1 MTGIRD
7 DLEDA
12 AVALETGMATEDEPE
27 ILNAEEESE
36 EDDTETDLDQE
47 APEEDES
54 HLEQKPVEQSA
65 PAEED
70 DPPPPTWSAEMREH
84 WRSTPKSVRD
94 YVHRREK
101 QQHDYI
107 SRTGHELG
115 QLRKEYNEVEKA
127 LKPYEE
133 QLKQAGVTKG
143 NVIARMIQERETMS
157 KDPRTFIKEFADRNK
172 LDLLDVAMDE
182 DQATPPS
189 VRQARY
195 DYERQRAEVEA
206 QRREIEAQQGEIQR
220 NQIVEYVESWG
231 ATKPHFQQVRQA
243 MAQVLPEIQQSYAY
257 LTFPEQLDATYN
269 AVMRHPN
276 FQHLT
281 RAVTPAVRKA
291 AAGVS
296 GNSGVPSRSPEP
308 SSIREALM
316 QAAKETGY
324 F

>member
-1 MTGIRD
+1 MSIRE

-12 AVALETGMATEDEPE
+12 AVALETGHATEDEPE
-27 ILNAEEESE
+27 ILGQEKEESSE
-36 EDDTETDLDQE
+36 EDLDHE
-47 APEEDES
+47 APEEDVS
-54 HLEQKPVEQSA
+54 HLDEE
-65 PAEED
+65 PAAQPAAVEED
-70 DPPPPTWSAEMREH
+70 DAPPTTWSAEMREH

-115 QLRKEYNEVEKA
+115 QLRKEYQDVEKA

-133 QLKQAGVTKG
+133 QLKQAGVSKG
-143 NVIARMIQERETMS
+143 SVIARMIQERETMS
-157 KDPRTFIKEFADRNK
+157 SDPRAFIKEFADRNK
-172 LDLLDVAMDE
+172 LDLLDLAMDE

-206 QRREIEAQQGEIQR
+206 QRREIESQQVEIQKT
-220 NQIVEYVESWG
+220 QVVEFVESWG

-257 LTFPEQLDATYN
+257 LSFPEQLDATYN

-281 RAVTPAVRKA
+281 NAVTPAVKKA
-291 AAGVS
+291 AAGLN
-296 GNSGVPSRSPEP
+296 GNSGVPSRSPEAN
-308 SSIREALM
+308 SIREALM